1 MKVCVLISGNGSN
14 LQALIDARDEK
25 RIDIDIVSVIS
36 NRADAR
42 GLERADSSGIPAS
55 ILEHQG
61 FADRNDFDRA
71 LGVLISANK
80 PDLVILAGFMRI
92 IGPGVLDPFTGRMIN
107 LHPSLLPLY
116 RGTDTYQRALDAG
129 DREYGA
135 SIHFVTGELDGGPV
149 ISQVR
154 IPIIAGDD
162 RHTLAARLAPIEHR
176 LLVATVK
183 FFTQHQVESGE
194 GEIFVDG
201 NKLHQ
206 PLQLLDDSLSGEPPA
221 QAPGIES

>member
-1 MKVCVLISGNGSN
+1 MKISVLISGSGSN
-14 LQALIDARDEK
+14 LQALIDARDEE

-42 GLERADSSGIPAS
+42 GLERASGAGIPTS

-61 FADRNDFDRA
+61 FADRNEFDRA
-71 LGVLISANK
+71 LAVLIGASK
-80 PDLVILAGFMRI
+80 PQLVILAGFMRI
-92 IGPGVLDPFTGRMIN
+92 IGPEVLDPFKGRMIN

-129 DREYGA
+129 DREHGA

-154 IPIIAGDD
+154 IPVLAGDD
-162 RHTLAARLAPIEHR
+162 KLKLAARLSPMEHR
-176 LLVATVK
+176 LLVSTVN
-183 FFTQHQVESGE
+183 FFTQHNVESGDSE
-194 GEIFVDG
+194 VFIDG
-201 NKLHQ
+201 SKLQQ
-206 PLQLLDDSLSGEPPA
+206 PLLLHDDTIS
-221 QAPGIES
+221 

>member
-1 MKVCVLISGNGSN
+1 MKACILISGSGSN

-42 GLERADSSGIPAS
+42 GLERANKAGIPAS
-55 ILEHQG
+55 ILEHQR
-61 FADRNDFDRA
+61 FADRNEFDRA
-71 LGVLISANK
+71 LAILIGAGN
-80 PDLVILAGFMRI
+80 PQLVVLAGFMRI
-92 IGPGVLDPFTGRMIN
+92 IGPGVLDPFNGRIIN

-129 DREYGA
+129 DREHGA

-154 IPIIAGDD
+154 IPVLAGDD
-162 RHTLAARLAPIEHR
+162 KHKLAARLAPMEHS
-176 LLVATVK
+176 LLVSTIE
-183 FFTQHQVESGE
+183 FFTRHRVESSGAVV
-194 GEIFVDG
+194 FVDG
-201 NKLHQ
+201 SKLLQ
-206 PLQLLDDSLSGEPPA
+206 PLQLHDDTLS
-221 QAPGIES
+221 

>member
-14 LQALIDARDEK
+14 LQALIEARNEK
-25 RIDIDIVSVIS
+25 RINIEIVSVIS
-36 NRADAR
+36 NQADAR
-42 GLERADSSGIPAS
+42 GLERANDSGIPSS

-61 FADRNDFDRA
+61 FADRNEFDRA
-71 LGVLISANK
+71 LSVLISAAE

-92 IGPGVLDPFTGRMIN
+92 IGPCVLNPFAGLMIN

-154 IPIIAGDD
+154 IPIEAGDD
-162 RHTLAARLAPIEHR
+162 RRKLAARLAPIEHR
-176 LLVATVK
+176 LLVATTK
-183 FFTQHQVESGE
+183 FFTQHQVESSE

-201 NKLHQ
+201 HKLHQ
-206 PLQLLDDSLSGEPPA
+206 PLHLHDDSLRDKPA
-221 QAPGIES
+221 GQNCGKKS

>member
-1 MKVCVLISGNGSN
+1 MRVCVLISGSGSN
-14 LQALIDARDEK
+14 LQALINARDEE

-42 GLERADSSGIPAS
+42 GLERASRAGIPAS

-61 FADRNDFDRA
+61 FAHRNKFDRA
-71 LGVLISANK
+71 LSVLIGAGN

-92 IGPGVLDPFTGRMIN
+92 IGSGVLDPFEGRMIN

-129 DREYGA
+129 DREHGA

-154 IPIIAGDD
+154 IPVLAGDD
-162 RHTLAARLAPIEHR
+162 KHKLAARLAPMEHR
-176 LLVATVK
+176 LLVSTIE
-183 FFTQHQVESGE
+183 FFTQHKVESGD
-194 GEIFVDG
+194 GGVFVDG
-201 NKLHQ
+201 SKLQQ
-206 PLQLLDDSLSGEPPA
+206 PLLLHDDA
-221 QAPGIES
+221 IR

>member
-14 LQALIDARDEK
+14 LQALINARNEK
-25 RIDIDIVSVIS
+25 RLDIDIVSVIS
-36 NRADAR
+36 NRADAL
-42 GLERADSSGIPAS
+42 GLERAKSSGITSS
-55 ILEHQG
+55 ILEHQV
-61 FADRNDFDRA
+61 FVDRNEFDHA
-71 LGVLISANK
+71 LSILISAAK

-92 IGPGVLDPFTGRMIN
+92 IGPGVLNPFAGRMIN

-154 IPIIAGDD
+154 LPIEAGDD
-162 RHTLAARLAPIEHR
+162 KDKLSARLAPIEHR
-176 LLVATVK
+176 LLVATIE
-183 FFTQHQVESGE
+183 FFTQHQVESSK

-201 NKLHQ
+201 KKLHQ
-206 PLQLLDDSLSGEPPA
+206 ALQLHENSLSGNSPSLTSGR
-221 QAPGIES
+221 QS